1 MPMNE
6 AVPTW
11 FFPAVVDTRRGKLVA
26 DFGNALP
33 TTRSGGPIVPTLQ
46 LEIGTLAIDGSFSSF
61 WRVPIGG
68 RGWYGETAAIC
79 EFPRDRKL
87 TAVEMQRL
95 QSTPI
100 AVRQQSDG
108 SQDIIDQ
115 EGSDGLH
122 VRAEAFVYRISAE
135 NQSKLPCERAALASP
150 LQALRSQYSLTIRGC
165 RDAHEGAPC
174 VWYQLPFN
182 GDH

>member
-1 MPMNE
+1 LSIKFNVDGFDQGQRVGRVVGAIGPAFAGEPEHFVLGRQCMPMDE

-26 DFGNALP
+26 DLGNALP

-61 WRVPIGG
+61 GRVPIGG
-68 RGWYGETAAIC
+68 RGWYEETAAIC

-122 VRAEAFVYRISAE
+122 VRAEAFVY
-135 NQSKLPCERAALASP
+135 
-150 LQALRSQYSLTIRGC
+150 
-165 RDAHEGAPC
+165 
-174 VWYQLPFN
+174 
-182 GDH
+182 